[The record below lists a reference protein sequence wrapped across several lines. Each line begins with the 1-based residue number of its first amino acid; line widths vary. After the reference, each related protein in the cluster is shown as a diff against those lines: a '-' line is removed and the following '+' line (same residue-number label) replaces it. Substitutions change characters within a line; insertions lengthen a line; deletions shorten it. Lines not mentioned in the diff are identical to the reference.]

1 MAHNLANKLKTVLN
15 KIVHSDQSC
24 YIKGRNI
31 NFNIRLIQDGIE
43 YFEDNELEDA
53 IIFLDFQ
60 KAFDMVSHKFLQ
72 DVLIKLNFGN
82 SFIKWVQV
90 MYKNAESCVTN
101 ND

>member
-1 MAHNLANKLKTVLN
+1 ME
-15 KIVHSDQSC
+15 
-24 YIKGRNI
+24 G
-31 NFNIRLIQDGIE
+31 
-43 YFEDNELEDA
+43 A

-101 ND
+101 NGWTSKPFSIQRGIRQGCLLSALLSLLLWKY